1 MNPDNVLAEFERAK
15 RALQAARNL
24 HEDGLYE
31 DAVSRSYHAVM
42 HAAKAALLFHGAV
55 AESHAAVGRLFGSV
69 LVLPGLIEAEW
80 ADVLARE
87 HRRRIAA
94 DYGISTSWES
104 AESLRLVGEAG
115 AFVQRIREYL
125 RRVGMNLDG

>member
-1 MNPDNVLAEFERAK
+1 MNPDNILAEFERAK

-24 HEDGLYE
+24 YEDGLYE
-31 DAVSRSYHAVM
+31 DAVSRSYYAVM
-42 HAAKAALLFHGAV
+42 HAAKAALLFHDAV

-69 LVLPGLIEAEW
+69 LVRPGIIEAEW

-94 DYGISTSWES
+94 DYGITASWES
-104 AESLRLVGEAG
+104 AESLRLVEEAG
-115 AFVQRIREYL
+115 AFVQRIRVYL
-125 RRVGMNLDG
+125 KSIGINLDG

>member
-1 MNPDNVLAEFERAK
+1 MNPENILAEFERAK
-15 RALQAARNL
+15 RALQAASNL

-31 DAVSRSYHAVM
+31 DAVSRSYYAVM
-42 HAAKAALLFHGAV
+42 HAAKAALLSHDAI

-80 ADVLARE
+80 ADILARE

-94 DYGISTSWES
+94 DYGIGTSWEP
-104 AESLRLVGEAG
+104 AESSRLVEEAG

-125 RRVGMNLDG
+125 GSVGIHAE